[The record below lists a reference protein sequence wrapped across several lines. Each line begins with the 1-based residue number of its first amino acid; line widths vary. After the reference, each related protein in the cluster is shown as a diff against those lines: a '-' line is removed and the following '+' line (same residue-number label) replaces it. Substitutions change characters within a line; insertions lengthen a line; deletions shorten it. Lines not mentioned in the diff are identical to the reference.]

1 MRYNTGNPV
10 GQDGSSDP
18 RDLYDTAGVADLFAH
33 GMEVSFLDRLNV
45 QRKSIRGMEVDF
57 FNLMQNTGWETAFIQ
72 YASGAIVQRPTQ
84 LVQYPA
90 NTGDLYRVKNQGD
103 LPLTLTGTWA
113 TDAPKLVSV
122 GDASVR
128 QYVQPFLNAGFF
140 QPSDLDLTGTAD
152 QSAKILGYLSQYKRV
167 RLPAG
172 RIKASELIVPTGC
185 TLVGAGSTLM
195 NRSTKQWSSGGTT
208 VIGTIGFTGSNS
220 CVLGSVNVD
229 AFATGNN
236 ALFGVSDT
244 TRDIYVKDVNTRAAN
259 HNHLWEQNGSD
270 PAGKFGGNILVEDCI
285 AYDGPNGFVTKMNS
299 VTFRRC
305 LAYDTTVQAY
315 VVVSD
320 NINGANIYSRA
331 SKTKIQQCGGDGNH
345 QGVTVYSRDAFSE
358 NNANGVAGTQDTE
371 IDVSFTGIGNCSV
384 HTGFYAG
391 GTSGFTPLFNDNVTI
406 TGGNYSAPTPAFH
419 IRFDNAARPRV
430 NAGYFMGANAIV
442 LGGSCVDP
450 VVSPN
455 VSTYGVMTGI
465 LAPEAVFTDNS
476 AAINVDVARKRAVF
490 RNTFNVVVTSI
501 VTSSPQKELDLLI
514 DDAFTAVSVGG
525 KLISGKGSFAKIAYD
540 ENVSAFGGWKVVSAG
555 STIPNGEVLVPYAFE
570 QSFSWQSKAVRI
582 PLSGNVNNM
591 TPVGGDLA
599 VGDRVSIRVYNTET
613 GSRSIFNWNGVLF
626 GSIPVVT
633 AIAAGKTVLIQMQ
646 WDGSNHIVTAVNT
659 Y

>member
-1 MRYNTGNPV
+1 MAYSTGNPV
-10 GQDGSSDP
+10 EPSGSTDP
-18 RDLYDTAGVADLFAH
+18 RDLRDNAQILDQLVNGSSLTWPGRLGKALKTWT
-33 GMEVSFLDRLNV
+33 GMQF
-45 QRKSIRGMEVDF
+45 DF
-57 FNLMQNTGWETAFIQ
+57 SNQLQNIGWEAIYVQ
-72 YASGAIVQRPTQ
+72 YAAGGVVDRANQ

-90 NTGDLYRVKNQGD
+90 NTGDLYKVKNPSS

-140 QPSDLDLTGTAD
+140 QPSDLDLTGTTD
-152 QSAKILGYLSQYKRV
+152 QSAKILGYLSLYKRV
-167 RLPAG
+167 RLPVG
-172 RIKASELIVPTGC
+172 RIKAAELIVPTGC

-220 CVLGSVNVD
+220 CVLGSMNVD

-236 ALFGVSDT
+236 AVFGVSDT
-244 TRDIYVKDVNTRAAN
+244 TRDIYVKSVNTRAAN

-320 NINGANIYSRA
+320 NINGPNIYSRA
-331 SKTKIQQCGGDGNH
+331 TKTKIQQCGGDGNH

-476 AAINVDVARKRAVF
+476 AAINVDVARKRVVF
-490 RNTFNVVVTSI
+490 RNTFNVVVSSI
-501 VTSSPQKELDLLI
+501 VTSNPQKELDLLI
-514 DDAFTAVSVGG
+514 DDAFTTVSVGG

-540 ENVSAFGGWKVVSAG
+540 ENFAAFGGWKVVSAG

-591 TPVGGDLA
+591 TPVGGVLA
-599 VGDRVSIRVYNTET
+599 VGDRVSMRIYNTET

-626 GSIPVVT
+626 GSLPVVT
-633 AIAAGKTVLIQMQ
+633 AIAAGKTALIQMQ

>member
-1 MRYNTGNPV
+1 MAYSTGNPV
-10 GQDGSSDP
+10 EPNGSTDP
-18 RDLYDTAGVADLFAH
+18 RDIRDNAQILDKLVNGGALTWTGRLGKALKTWAGMQFDFSNQLQNIGWEAIYVQYAA
-33 GMEVSFLDRLNV
+33 GAVV
-45 QRKSIRGMEVDF
+45 QRA
-57 FNLMQNTGWETAFIQ
+57 N
-72 YASGAIVQRPTQ
+72 Q

-90 NTGDLYRVKNQGD
+90 NTGDLYKVKNQGS
-103 LPLTLTGTWA
+103 LPLSLIGTWA

-128 QYVQPFLNAGFF
+128 QYVQPFLSAGFF
-140 QPSDLDLTGTAD
+140 QPSDLDLTGTSD
-152 QSAKILGYLSQYKRV
+152 QSAKIVGYLNQYKRV

-172 RIKASELIVPTGC
+172 TIKAIEIIVPTGC
-185 TLVGAGSTLM
+185 TLIGAGSTLM

-208 VIGTIGFTGSNS
+208 VLGTIGFTGSNS
-220 CVLGSVNVD
+220 CVLGNMNVD

-236 ALFGVSDT
+236 ALFGVSET
-244 TRDIYVKDVNTRAAN
+244 TRDIYVKGVNTRAAN

-305 LAYDTTVQAY
+305 LAYDTTVQAF

-320 NINGANIYSRA
+320 NINGPGIYSRA
-331 SKTKIQQCGGDGNH
+331 TKTKIQQCGGDGNH

-384 HTGFYAG
+384 HVGFYAG
-391 GTSGFTPLFNDNVTI
+391 GTAGFTPLFNDNVTI

-430 NAGYFMGANAIV
+430 NAGYFVGANAIV
-442 LGGSCVDP
+442 LGTACVDP
-450 VVSPN
+450 VVSPSI
-455 VSTYGVMTGI
+455 STYGVMTGI
-465 LAPEAVFTDNS
+465 LAPEAVFADNS
-476 AAINVDVARKRAVF
+476 AAINVDIARKRVVF
-490 RNTFNVVVTSI
+490 RNTFNVVVSSV
-501 VTSSPQKELDLLI
+501 VTSNTQKELDILI
-514 DDAFTAVSVGG
+514 DDAFTTVSIGG
-525 KLISGKGSFAKIAYD
+525 KSISGRGNSAKISYD
-540 ENVSAFGGWKVVSAG
+540 DNIGAWKVISTGSAMP
-555 STIPNGEVLVPYAFE
+555 SGEVLVPYAFE
-570 QSFSWQSKAVRI
+570 QSFTWQSKSVRI
-582 PLSGNVNNM
+582 PLSGNINNM
-591 TPVGGDLA
+591 TPVGGSLA
-599 VGDRVSIRVYNTET
+599 VGERLSMRIYNTET

-626 GSIPVVT
+626 GTIPLVT
-633 AIAAGKTVLIQMQ
+633 AIAAGKTALIQMY
-646 WDGSNHIVTAVNT
+646 WDGSNHIVTSVNT